1 MPEKVSEPEPS
12 SENIEVDYEK
22 MSEAE
27 LGDYMRS
34 LGMRF
39 ASIDSRNRQ
48 NYHRRIRGI
57 GPITSR
63 QGSLIFLQ
71 IQSKH
76 RQVISSKFPKTF
88 RGTRD
93 FMACYELFF
102 AIFRGVLDF
111 QKFTDHHQ
119 VTSTPKSLRKLA

>member
-57 GPITSR
+57 GPITSKKE
-63 QGSLIFLQ
+63 SSFLLK
-71 IQSKH
+71 I
-76 RQVISSKFPKTF
+76 
-88 RGTRD
+88 
-93 FMACYELFF
+93 
-102 AIFRGVLDF
+102 
-111 QKFTDHHQ
+111 
-119 VTSTPKSLRKLA
+119 